1 MKGTLL
7 LVHHSSLVAHHF
19 LIVMHML
26 AVVVGVLL
34 IVVILWDTFETIVLP
49 RRVSRRLRLTR
60 IFYVGTWAPVAEL
73 ARRVPP
79 GKKRDRY
86 LAFYGPLSLILLLL
100 VWALALVLAFG
111 LLQWGAGALLHT
123 PEAGPPLGFGTYV
136 YMSGVIL
143 FTLGFG
149 DVFPLDAVGRLLAVV
164 EAGTGFGFL
173 AAVIGYLPVLYQSF
187 SRREVSISMLDAR
200 AGTPPTAAELLRR
213 HTEASHLEGVGELLK
228 DWERWAADLMES
240 HLSYPVLCYYR
251 SQHDNQ
257 SWLASLV
264 CVLDTCALV
273 MVGVDGAHEWQAR
286 LTFAMARHALVDIS
300 QIFGT
305 RPVSFERERM
315 SDGELAHLRSA
326 LKGWGLTLRAGA
338 DADDRLRSLR
348 RLYEPYANG
357 LSCHLLIPLPPW
369 LPDSAHADNWQTS
382 AYDRSKTAAAT
393 DDEHE

>member
-1 MKGTLL
+1 M
-7 LVHHSSLVAHHF
+7 
-19 LIVMHML
+19 MHML
-26 AVVVGVLL
+26 AAAVGVVV
-34 IVVILWDTFETIVLP
+34 IVVVLWDTFETIVLP
-49 RRVSRRLRLTR
+49 RRVARRLRLTR
-60 IFYVGTWAPVAEL
+60 IFYVSTWAPVAGL
-73 ARRVPP
+73 ARRVPA

-100 VWALALVLAFG
+100 VWALGLLLAFG
-111 LLQWGAGALLHT
+111 LLQWGVGSLLHT
-123 PEAGPPLGFGTYV
+123 PDGAAAPGFGTYV
-136 YMSGVIL
+136 YMSGVIF

-149 DVFPLDAVGRLLAVV
+149 DVFPLDGVGRVLAVV

-213 HTEASHLEGVGELLK
+213 HAEAGRLDSVGELLN
-228 DWERWAADLMES
+228 DWEHWAADLMES

-315 SDGELAHLRSA
+315 TDEELSHLRAA
-326 LKGWGLTLRAGA
+326 LKGWGLALRAGA

-369 LPDSAHADNWQTS
+369 LPAHARADNWQTS
-382 AYDRSKTAAAT
+382 AYDRRAANAAAVVEE
-393 DDEHE
+393 EHRF

>member
-1 MKGTLL
+1 MLQP
-7 LVHHSSLVAHHF
+7 
-19 LIVMHML
+19 L
-26 AVVVGVLL
+26 AVAVGIVV

-60 IFYVGTWAPVAEL
+60 MFYEGTWAPIAAL
-73 ARRVPP
+73 ARRVPA

-86 LAFYGPLSLILLLL
+86 LAFYGPLSLILLLV
-100 VWALALVLAFG
+100 VWVTGLLLAFALVHWAAHSS
-111 LLQWGAGALLHT
+111 LQT
-123 PEAGPPLGFGTYV
+123 PGGVPPGFGTYV
-136 YMSGVIL
+136 YMSGVVF

-149 DVFPLDAVGRLLAVV
+149 DVFPLDAFGRALAVV
-164 EAGTGFGFL
+164 EVGTGFGFL

-187 SRREVSISMLDAR
+187 SRREVSISRLDAR

-213 HTEASHLEGVGELLK
+213 HGEAGRLDAVEELLR

-273 MVGVDGAHEWQAR
+273 MVGVDGANAWQAR

-315 SDGELAHLRSA
+315 TDEELGTLRSA
-326 LKGWGLTLRAGA
+326 LRDWGLNLRSGA
-338 DADDRLRSLR
+338 EADDRLRSLR

-357 LSCHLLIPLPPW
+357 LSCHLLIQLPPW
-369 LPDSAHADNWQTS
+369 LPEHARADNWQTS
-382 AYDRSKTAAAT
+382 AYDRRAVTTAAAVVE
-393 DDEHE
+393 DEHQF

>member
-1 MKGTLL
+1 MMQL
-7 LVHHSSLVAHHF
+7 
-19 LIVMHML
+19 L
-26 AVVVGVLL
+26 AVIVGVVI

-60 IFYVGTWAPVAEL
+60 LFYTGTWAPVAGL
-73 ARRVPP
+73 ARRVPQ
-79 GKKRDRY
+79 GKRRDRY
-86 LAFYGPLSLILLLL
+86 LAFYGPLSLILLLF
-100 VWALALVLAFG
+100 VWAFGLLLAFG
-111 LLQWGAGALLHT
+111 LLQWGAGTLLHV
-123 PEAGPPLGFGTYV
+123 PEDGAHGLWTYV
-136 YMSGVIL
+136 YMSGVII

-149 DVFPLDAVGRLLAVV
+149 DVYPLDTAGRFLAVL

-213 HTEASHLEGVGELLK
+213 HAEAGRLDAVGELLN

-273 MVGVDGAHEWQAR
+273 MVGVDGANAWQAR

-300 QIFGT
+300 QVFGT
-305 RPVSFERERM
+305 RPASFERERM
-315 SDGELAHLRSA
+315 TDEELAALRSA
-326 LKGWGLTLRAGA
+326 LKGWGLTLRPGA

-357 LSCHLLIPLPPW
+357 LSCHLLITLPPW
-369 LPDSAHADNWQTS
+369 LPDYARADNWQTS
-382 AYDRSKTAAAT
+382 AYDRRALPTAPAAT
-393 DDEHE
+393 VVEEEHRF

>member
-1 MKGTLL
+1 MPKLL
-7 LVHHSSLVAHHF
+7 A
-19 LIVMHML
+19 
-26 AVVVGVLL
+26 AVVGVLVV
-34 IVVILWDTFETIVLP
+34 VVILWDTFETIVLP

-60 IFYVGTWAPVAEL
+60 LFYLGTWAPVAGL
-73 ARRVPP
+73 ARRVPA

-100 VWALALVLAFG
+100 VWAVGLMLAFG
-111 LLQWGAGALLHT
+111 LLQWGAGSLLHT
-123 PEAGPPLGFGTYV
+123 PDEGPPLRFGTYL

-149 DVFPLDAVGRLLAVV
+149 DVFPLDAAGRLLAVV

-213 HTEASHLEGVGELLK
+213 HAEAGHLEGVGELLK

-273 MVGVDGAHEWQAR
+273 LVGVDGANAWQAR

-315 SDGELAHLRSA
+315 TDEELAHLRAA
-326 LKGWGLTLRAGA
+326 LEGWGLSLRAGA

-369 LPDSAHADNWQTS
+369 LPEHARADNWQTS
-382 AYDRSKTAAAT
+382 AYDRRAGAAAAAVE
-393 DDEHE
+393 DEHQF

>member
-1 MKGTLL
+1 MMKPL
-7 LVHHSSLVAHHF
+7 LVA
-19 LIVMHML
+19 
-26 AVVVGVLL
+26 VGVSVIL
-34 IVVILWDTFETIVLP
+34 VILWDTFETIVLP

-60 IFYVGTWAPVAEL
+60 IFYVGTWAPMAAL
-73 ARRVPP
+73 ARRVPA

-86 LAFYGPLSLILLLL
+86 LAFYGPLSLILLLF
-100 VWALALVLAFG
+100 VWAVGLLFAFG
-111 LLQWGAGALLHT
+111 LVQWGVGSVLHT
-123 PEAGPPLGFGTYV
+123 PEGDQGFWAHV

-149 DVFPLDAVGRLLAVV
+149 DVVPLDATGRVLAVV

-213 HTEASHLEGVGELLK
+213 HAEAGSLGAVGKVLE
-228 DWERWAADLMES
+228 DWEHWAADLMES

-286 LTFAMARHALVDIS
+286 LTFAIARHALVDIS

-315 SDGELAHLRSA
+315 PDEDLAALRSA
-326 LKGWGLTLRAGA
+326 LKRWGLNLREGA
-338 DADDRLRSLR
+338 DADKRLRALR
-348 RLYEPYANG
+348 RMYEPYANG
-357 LSCHLLIPLPPW
+357 LSCHLLLPLPPW
-369 LPDSAHADNWQTS
+369 LPDSARADNWQTS
-382 AYDRSKTAAAT
+382 AFERRNVTAAAG
-393 DDEHE
+393 EAGHAQ

>member
-1 MKGTLL
+1 
-7 LVHHSSLVAHHF
+7 
-19 LIVMHML
+19 ML
-26 AVVVGVLL
+26 QALAAVVGLA
-34 IVVILWDTFETIVLP
+34 IIAVVLWDAFEAIVLP
-49 RRVSRRLRLTR
+49 RRVTRRLRLTSA
-60 IFYVGTWAPVAEL
+60 FYRLTWHPVAGI
-73 ARRVPP
+73 ARRLPP

-86 LAFYGPLSLILLLL
+86 LGFYGPLSLLLLIL
-100 VWALALVLAFG
+100 VWALGLIFAF
-111 LLQWGAGALLHT
+111 ALLHWVVGSRLQAPETT
-123 PEAGPPLGFGTYV
+123 PGYGTYL
-136 YMSGVIL
+136 YMSGVIF

-149 DVFPLDAVGRLLAVV
+149 DVYPLEALGRVLAVI

-173 AAVIGYLPVLYQSF
+173 AIVIGYLPVLYQSF

-200 AGTPPTAAELLRR
+200 AGTPPSAVELLRR
-213 HTEASHLEGVGELLK
+213 HVEAGRLDKLGDLLE
-228 DWERWAADLMES
+228 DWERWAADLLES

-300 QIFGT
+300 QIFDT
-305 RPVSFERERM
+305 RPVVFEQERM
-315 SDGELAHLRSA
+315 NDADLAQLRLA
-326 LKGWGLTLRAGA
+326 LTHWGLTLRAGV

-357 LSCHLLIPLPPW
+357 LACHLLIPLPPW
-369 LPDSAHADNWQTS
+369 LPAAAHADNWQTS
-382 AYDRSKTAAAT
+382 AFDRSARTAASQSAGQSGNG
-393 DDEHE
+393 HFS

>member
-1 MKGTLL
+1 M
-7 LVHHSSLVAHHF
+7 
-19 LIVMHML
+19 MQML
-26 AVVVGVLL
+26 AVVVGVVV

-49 RRVSRRLRLTR
+49 RRVARKLRLTR
-60 IFYVGTWAPVAEL
+60 IFYVATWAPVAGL
-73 ARRVPP
+73 ARRVPA

-100 VWALALVLAFG
+100 VWALGLVLAFG
-111 LLQWGAGALLHT
+111 LLQWGLGSLLHT
-123 PEAGPPLGFGTYV
+123 PEGGPPLRFGTYL

-149 DVFPLDAVGRLLAVV
+149 DVFPLDAVGRVLAVV

-213 HTEASHLEGVGELLK
+213 HAEAGHLEGVGELLK
-228 DWERWAADLMES
+228 DWEHWAADLMES

-305 RPVSFERERM
+305 RPVAFDRERM
-315 SDGELAHLRSA
+315 TDEELASLRAA
-326 LKGWGLTLRAGA
+326 LREGGLSLRAGV

-369 LPDSAHADNWQTS
+369 LPAHARADNWQTS
-382 AYDRSKTAAAT
+382 AYDRRDPTTVAAAE
-393 DDEHE
+393 DEHQF

>member
-1 MKGTLL
+1 MMHTL
-7 LVHHSSLVAHHF
+7 A
-19 LIVMHML
+19 
-26 AVVVGVLL
+26 AVVGALSV
-34 IVVILWDTFETIVLP
+34 VVILWDTFETIVLP

-60 IFYVGTWAPVAEL
+60 LFYVGTWAPAAGL
-73 ARRVPP
+73 ARRVPA

-100 VWALALVLAFG
+100 VWVVGLLLAF
-111 LLQWGAGALLHT
+111 ALLHWGADSQLQT
-123 PEAGPPLGFGTYV
+123 PGAAAADFGTYV
-136 YMSGVIL
+136 YMSGVIF

-149 DVFPLDAVGRLLAVV
+149 DVFPLDAFGRALSVV
-164 EAGTGFGFL
+164 EVGTGFGFL

-213 HTEASHLEGVGELLK
+213 HAEAEHLEGVGELLK

-273 MVGVDGAHEWQAR
+273 MVGVDGANAWQAR

-315 SDGELAHLRSA
+315 TDEDLAHLRA
-326 LKGWGLTLRAGA
+326 TLRDWGLSLRAGA

-369 LPDSAHADNWQTS
+369 LPEHARADNWQTS
-382 AYDRSKTAAAT
+382 AYDRRALTAPGP
-393 DDEHE
+393 DEHQF

>member
-1 MKGTLL
+1 MQA
-7 LVHHSSLVAHHF
+7 VAV
-19 LIVMHML
+19 IVG
-26 AVVVGVLL
+26 AIVVL
-34 IVVILWDTFETIVLP
+34 VILWDTFETIVLP

-60 IFYVGTWAPVAEL
+60 IFYVGTWAPMAAL
-73 ARRVPP
+73 ARRVPA

-86 LAFYGPLSLILLLL
+86 LAFYGPLSLILLLF
-100 VWALALVLAFG
+100 VWAVGLLFAFG
-111 LLQWGAGALLHT
+111 LVQWGVGSVLHT
-123 PEAGPPLGFGTYV
+123 PEGDQGFWAHV
-136 YMSGVIL
+136 YMSGVII

-149 DVFPLDAVGRLLAVV
+149 DVVPLDATGRVLAVV

-213 HTEASHLEGVGELLK
+213 HAEAGSLGAVGKVLE
-228 DWERWAADLMES
+228 DWEHWAADLMES

-286 LTFAMARHALVDIS
+286 LTFAIARHALVDIS
-300 QIFGT
+300 QIFNT
-305 RPVSFERERM
+305 RPVTFERERM
-315 SDGELAHLRSA
+315 PDEDLT
-326 LKGWGLTLRAGA
+326 TLRAALKRWGLNLREGK
-338 DADDRLRSLR
+338 DADKRLRALR
-348 RLYEPYANG
+348 RMYEPYANG
-357 LSCHLLIPLPPW
+357 LSCHLLLPLPPW
-369 LPDSAHADNWQTS
+369 LPDSARADNWQTS
-382 AYDRSKTAAAT
+382 AFDRRDVTAAAG
-393 DDEHE
+393 EAGHA

>member
-1 MKGTLL
+1 LTKVG
-7 LVHHSSLVAHHF
+7 SEIAHPAAF
-19 LIVMHML
+19 
-26 AVVVGVLL
+26 AVGVVLV
-34 IVVILWDTFETIVLP
+34 VVILWDTFETIVLP
-49 RRVSRRLRLTR
+49 RRVTRRLRLTR
-60 IFYVGTWAPVAEL
+60 MFYLGTWAPVAGL
-73 ARRVPP
+73 ARRVPA

-100 VWALALVLAFG
+100 VWAVGLLLAFALV
-111 LLQWGAGALLHT
+111 QWGEGSRLHT
-123 PEAGPPLGFGTYV
+123 PSGEAGFGTYV
-136 YMSGVIL
+136 YMSGVIF

-149 DVFPLDAVGRLLAVV
+149 DVVPLDPSGRVLAVV

-213 HTEASHLEGVGELLK
+213 HAEAGSLDSLGAVLQ

-273 MVGVDGAHEWQAR
+273 LVGVDGAHAWQAR

-300 QIFGT
+300 QIFNT
-305 RPVSFERERM
+305 RPVLFERERM
-315 SDGELAHLRSA
+315 PDEDLALLRAA
-326 LKGWGLTLRAGA
+326 LTRWGVGLRAGA

-357 LSCHLLIPLPPW
+357 LSCHLLLPLPPW
-369 LPDSAHADNWQTS
+369 LPEDARADNWQTS
-382 AYDRSKTAAAT
+382 AFDRRDPPVAHAAAGE
-393 DDEHE
+393 DGHF

>member
-1 MKGTLL
+1 MMHLL
-7 LVHHSSLVAHHF
+7 AT
-19 LIVMHML
+19 
-26 AVVVGVLL
+26 VVGALL

-49 RRVSRRLRLTR
+49 RRVARRLRLTR
-60 IFYVGTWAPVAEL
+60 LFYVGTWAPVAGL
-73 ARRVPP
+73 ARRVPA

-100 VWALALVLAFG
+100 VWVVGLLLAF
-111 LLQWGAGALLHT
+111 ALLHWGVDSQLQT
-123 PEAGPPLGFGTYV
+123 PGGAAAGFGTYV
-136 YMSGVIL
+136 YMSGVIF

-149 DVFPLDAVGRLLAVV
+149 DVFPLGAFGRALSVIEV
-164 EAGTGFGFL
+164 GTGFGFL

-213 HTEASHLEGVGELLK
+213 HAEAGHLEGVGELLK

-273 MVGVDGAHEWQAR
+273 MVGVAGARGWQAR

-315 SDGELAHLRSA
+315 TDEDLAHLRA
-326 LKGWGLTLRAGA
+326 TLRDWGLSLRAGA

-369 LPDSAHADNWQTS
+369 LPDHARAVNWQTS
-382 AYDRSKTAAAT
+382 AYDRRAAAAAAAVE
-393 DDEHE
+393 DEHQF

>member
-1 MKGTLL
+1 
-7 LVHHSSLVAHHF
+7 
-19 LIVMHML
+19 MHML
-26 AVVVGVLL
+26 AAVVGVLV

-49 RRVSRRLRLTR
+49 RRVTRRLRLTR
-60 IFYVGTWAPVAEL
+60 IFYVGTWAPVAGL
-73 ARRVPP
+73 ARRVPA

-100 VWALALVLAFG
+100 VWALGLVLAFG
-111 LLQWGAGALLHT
+111 LLQWGVGSLLHM
-123 PEAGPPLGFGTYV
+123 PEEGPPLRLGTYV

-149 DVFPLDAVGRLLAVV
+149 DVFPLDTLGRLLAVI

-200 AGTPPTAAELLRR
+200 AGTPPTAAELLHR
-213 HTEASHLEGVGELLK
+213 HSEAGHLEGVGELLK

-305 RPVSFERERM
+305 RPVAFDRERM
-315 SDGELAHLRSA
+315 TDEELVSLRAA
-326 LKGWGLTLRAGA
+326 LRGWGLTLRAGA

-369 LPDSAHADNWQTS
+369 LPAHARADNWQTS
-382 AYDRSKTAAAT
+382 AYDRRALVSTAVVEE
-393 DDEHE
+393 EHH